1 MQDCLFESLSE
12 PRADLPT
19 EESCAPL
26 ELKETLRPLMLV
38 DSWVKE
44 RSLAAPESRSDESS
58 VSFDLAES
66 ESDLQD
72 FLLLRR

>member
-1 MQDCLFESLSE
+1 M
-12 PRADLPT
+12 P
-19 EESCAPL
+19 
-26 ELKETLRPLMLV
+26 V